1 MNGIAA
7 PRQRS
12 APQRTLAQCQLFLRN
27 NLILWISAA
36 VFSASIALA
45 ASPGTQSQTVPGAI
59 FATDTNAGANVGTIV
74 PGAAAVVDDHVIP
87 MDDLVVMCLHK
98 ERSFVVDQ
106 MIQSYVLE
114 RECQKRGI
122 TVSDA
127 EIDQRVSELRTSL
140 APTTLEDT
148 LKLHHMSMEQ
158 CRYAFKQSLEKPK
171 LVADQIKSVRMTH
184 CQEILIRY
192 GEAGEGGVVVKT
204 NRTEAQALA
213 TIKDIQT
220 QLQQGKRFEDLAV
233 QFNESTPAERK
244 GDMGVLFKNMLGV
257 EATALTAA
265 MELKK
270 DDVSQP
276 VKTSEGY
283 CLIRAVS
290 TTGDHSKSE
299 EALYAEADK
308 TSRHLQL
315 MFLAPQAV
323 VSLVDK
329 SHITFAK
336 DDEIVAGKPLPTAA
350 AVVDGHVIPMQEVV
364 EKCLTESGP
373 RTIDI
378 LVQNYIVDRECERLS
393 VTVSEEE
400 IDHRVAKLREQMA
413 PHTLDEGLALH
424 HTTMTG
430 LRYDFRQEIER
441 TKLVAARVEPTKM
454 AHARVIFVKINP
466 FDDSGAAHADAA
478 AHSLITEVQA
488 QLKAGKSFEK
498 LAKEYPAEQGGE
510 GDLGIL
516 YEGKQGMD
524 TAILNSALTMKGG
537 EVSSE
542 PGKTREG
549 YFLLQIISTSDRHG
563 ADEESGYA
571 NALRAYREAKA
582 QTLVPEAI
590 VSLLKKS
597 KVVYYVHS

>member
-1 MNGIAA
+1 MKLNLKHWSAVIFAA
-7 PRQRS
+7 
-12 APQRTLAQCQLFLRN
+12 
-27 NLILWISAA
+27 IS
-36 VFSASIALA
+36 SASIALA
-45 ASPGTQSQTVPGAI
+45 ASSGTQSQTVPGAI
-59 FATDTNAGANVGTIV
+59 FATDTNAGANVVTIV

-106 MIQSYVLE
+106 MIQSYVLD
-114 RECQKRGI
+114 RECEKRGI

-127 EIDQRVSELRTSL
+127 EIDQRVAELRTSL

-171 LVADQIKSVRMTH
+171 LAADQIKSVRMVH
-184 CQEILIRY
+184 CQEILIGY

-213 TIKDIQT
+213 AIKDIQAE
-220 QLQQGKRFEDLAV
+220 LQQGKNFEDLAV
-233 QFNESTPAERK
+233 QLNESTPAEKK
-244 GDMGVLFKNMLGV
+244 GDMGVLFENMLGV

-265 MELKK
+265 IELKK

-290 TTGDHSKSE
+290 TAGDHLKSE
-299 EALYAEADK
+299 ETLYAEADK
-308 TSRHLQL
+308 ASRHLQL

-323 VSLVDK
+323 VGLVDK

-350 AVVDGHVIPMQEVV
+350 AVVDDHVIPMQEVV
-364 EKCLTESGP
+364 EKCLAESGP

-378 LVQNYIVDRECERLS
+378 LVQNYVVDRECERLG
-393 VTVSEEE
+393 VNVSEEE
-400 IDHRVAKLREQMA
+400 IDRRITKLREQMA

-424 HTTMTG
+424 HTTMAG

-441 TKLVAARVEPTKM
+441 TKLVAARVQSTKM
-454 AHARVIFVKINP
+454 AHARVIFVPVNP
-466 FDDSGAAHADAA
+466 SDDFGAAHADAA
-478 AHSLITEVQA
+478 ARSLMAQVQA
-488 QLKAGKSFEK
+488 QIKAGKNFEE
-498 LAKEYPAEQGGE
+498 LAKENPAEQGRE

-524 TAILNSALTMKGG
+524 TAILNSALAMKRG

-542 PGKTREG
+542 PGKTRDG
-549 YFLLQIISTSDRHG
+549 YFLLQIISTSDQHG
-563 ADEESGYA
+563 VDEESNYA
-571 NALRAYREAKA
+571 NASKEYREAKA

-590 VSLLKKS
+590 VGLLKKS